1 MHNSEKNI
9 LFPRSLNP
17 GYLSYFTTWSMGIV
31 RPVMREYPYA
41 WLFFVPFIIF
51 ATYTVMNLFIGILVS
66 AISEVQEKKKDVG
79 SESHEHDASSVDMEI
94 LAELKAMRKEIE
106 ALKMENTQLKAE
118 FKDSKK

>member
-1 MHNSEKNI
+1 
-9 LFPRSLNP
+9 
-17 GYLSYFTTWSMGIV
+17 MGIV

-51 ATYTVMNLFIGILVS
+51 ATCTVMNLFIGILVS